1 MKKIIITL
9 TTLLLTLNLIS
20 QTPQK
25 LSYQAVIRDAE
36 NKLVI
41 SRSVGIRISILQ
53 DLIPVYVETHDV
65 STNGNGLVSVEI
77 GSGTFVSGSDF
88 GDIDWSSGPFSIKTE
103 TDPEGGTNYSA
114 ITGTSPLL
122 SVPFAL
128 HARTAEHVS
137 TPPSETDPVFT
148 GSAVSAITSND
159 IDTWNNKQDKL
170 TAGTGIQISGNTISV
185 IGGVNPG
192 STLPVVSTGTFSNVS
207 YRSCEVSGEVT
218 NTGNEMVVARGFC
231 YGTNPSPTFSG
242 KFIQSGNGSGTFNA
256 ALESLS
262 PATTYYARAFAT
274 NIVGTAYGDEISF
287 ATLPVKAPVLTTTE
301 VSNISHTTAQGG
313 GNITDDGGSPLT
325 DRGICWSTTN
335 NPVVSDNHSS
345 DGIEAGNYVSLMSG
359 LTPNTTYY
367 VRAYA
372 VNGIG
377 TGYGNEVSFTT
388 STLSLASVSTT
399 DASSVSFTAATS
411 GGNVT
416 SDNGSPVTARGVC
429 WSTTTAPTTAN
440 NNITQ
445 PAGLGSFSVQI
456 TGLTPN
462 IKYYARAF
470 AVNGAGTVYGN
481 EISFTTSAL
490 STPVLTTKPVTG
502 ISSNIAGSG
511 GNITSDGGSAI
522 TAKGVVWSVNPDPT
536 LSGSSTNNGTGPAS
550 YNSTLEGLTP
560 LTTYYVRAYATNS
573 LGTTY
578 GNQLS
583 FTTTDLVTPG
593 PTVPTVGTGATVMVN
608 STSASSGGFVSA
620 DGGSPVTQR
629 GVCWST
635 ASNPTISDPHTS
647 DGTGMGNFSST
658 ITGLS
663 GCGTIYYV
671 RAYAINS
678 TGTGYGNQVTVSTG
692 LMAKVTTTD
701 ISGISYYSAVSGGTI
716 TDNGEC
722 AVTQKGVCW
731 SLNPSPTVSNPHTS
745 EGPGSDTFVSN
756 ITGLLANKTYYV
768 RAYATNSKG
777 TSYGEE
783 KVFTTDTP
791 STPYIGQ
798 NYAGGIVFY
807 VDGTGLHGLV
817 CAPSDQGDF
826 PWGCQGT
833 SVPGTS
839 PEVGSG
845 AVNTAA
851 ILAGCSQTGTAA
863 QICND
868 LILSGYDDWFLPSL
882 GEVQLMYSNL
892 HLNGMGG
899 FINGTYYISSTE
911 QDATFARF
919 LAFWNGGAVTSGKS
933 GASPTRAV
941 RAF

>member
-1 MKKIIITL
+1 MKKIFITL
-9 TTLLLTLNLIS
+9 TTMLLTLNLIS
-20 QTPQK
+20 QTPQR
-25 LSYQAVIRDAE
+25 LSYQAIIRDAE

-53 DLIPVYVETHDV
+53 DLNPVYVETHDI
-65 STNGNGLVSVEI
+65 STNGNGLISLEI
-77 GSGTFVSGSDF
+77 GSGTFVSGTDF

-103 TDPEGGTNYSA
+103 IDPEGGTNYSA

-128 HARTAEHVS
+128 HARTAERVS
-137 TPPSETDPVFT
+137 TPPSEIDPVFT

-170 TAGTGIQISGNTISV
+170 TAGTGILISGNIISV

-274 NIVGTAYGDEISF
+274 NIVGTAYGNEISF
-287 ATLPVKAPVLTTTE
+287 TTLHMKAPVLTTTA

-313 GNITDDGGSPLT
+313 GNISDDGGSTLT

-335 NPVVSDNHSS
+335 NPTVSDNHSS
-345 DGIEAGNYVSLMSG
+345 DGTVAGNFVSLMSG

-372 VNGIG
+372 VNSIG

-399 DASSVSFTAATS
+399 EASSVSFTTAIS

-445 PAGLGSFSVQI
+445 PAGLGSYSVQI

-462 IKYYARAF
+462 TKYYARAF

-490 STPVLTTKPVTG
+490 SAPVLSTKPVTG

-536 LSGSSTNNGTGPAS
+536 LSGNSTNNGTGPAS
-550 YNSTLEGLTP
+550 YNSTMEGLTP

-593 PTVPTVGTGATVMVN
+593 PTVPTVGTGATVMAT
-608 STSASSGGFVSA
+608 STSATSGGFVSA

-635 ASNPTISDPHTS
+635 SSNPTISDPHTS
-647 DGTGMGNFSST
+647 DGTEMGNFSST
-658 ITGLS
+658 LTGLS

-731 SLNPSPTVSNPHTS
+731 SQNPSPTVSNPHTS
-745 EGPGSDTFVSN
+745 EGPGSDAFVSN

-768 RAYATNSKG
+768 RAYVTNSKG

-783 KVFTTDTP
+783 KVFTTAIP

-807 VDGTGLHGLV
+807 VDPSGEHGLV
-817 CAPSDQGDF
+817 CAPSDQGNF

-833 SVPGTS
+833 SIPGTS
-839 PEVGSG
+839 AAAGTG

-919 LAFWNGGAVTSGKS
+919 LAFWNGGAVASGKS